1 MPRGNLGRWFR
12 YSRGIPQLYGDRF
25 TLMVLRNQDRDRGR
39 VGVLIDQSNLY
50 VVDCYL
56 GPTNTL
62 YYMQD
67 FNYDQN
73 W

>member
-12 YSRGIPQLYGDRF
+12 YSQGIRQLYGDRF

-50 VVDCYL
+50 VVDCI
-56 GPTNTL
+56 
-62 YYMQD
+62 
-67 FNYDQN
+67 
-73 W
+73 